1 MIAKQL
7 TVLTENSATHLD
19 SVISQLGSEGIDI
32 RAHCF
37 VDNGDGHCKLR
48 MIVSNP
54 DKATAILQHHQMAVV
69 DNDVVVVEVDD
80 KPGGLSRILSL
91 LAKDD
96 IRIAYSYIA
105 VSETPSTAVMVFRFS
120 DNAEAARL
128 LTENGVKASTVAE
141 R

>member
-7 TVLTENSATHLD
+7 TVLTENSAAHLGNVITHL
-19 SVISQLGSEGIDI
+19 GGEGIDI

-37 VDNGDGHCKLR
+37 VDNGDGNCKLR
-48 MIVSNP
+48 MIVSSP
-54 DKATAILQHHQMAVV
+54 DRAAAILQDHRLAVV

-80 KPGGLSRILSL
+80 KPGGLSRILAMFESGN
-91 LAKDD
+91 

-105 VSETPSTAVMVFRFS
+105 VSETPGTALMVFRFS

-128 LTENGVKASTVAE
+128 LAENGVKASAGPAE
-141 R
+141 